1 MKRAGFFLVEVAMA
15 EIRVATVADA
25 AAIQAIYAPIVEQT
39 AISFEV
45 VAPTSAEIARRISK
59 TLEAYPWLVWCDEQ
73 AVVQGYAYASQHR
86 TRAAYQWSVDTTVY
100 VANTAQRQGVGRAL
114 YQQLLAILRGLG
126 YYSAYAGITLP
137 NAKSVGLHEA
147 LGFMPVGVYRQ
158 AGFKHEHWHDVG
170 WWQYQLKTGA
180 QAPAV
185 PNKFGVS

>member
-1 MKRAGFFLVEVAMA
+1 MA

-25 AAIQAIYAPIVEQT
+25 VAIQAIYAPIVEQT
-39 AISFEV
+39 VISFEIETPS
-45 VAPTSAEIARRISK
+45 VAEMGQRIGK
-59 TLEAYPWLVWCDEQ
+59 TLESYPWLVWCDEQ

-137 NAKSVGLHEA
+137 NVKSVGLHEA
-147 LGFMPVGVYRQ
+147 LGFTPVGVYRQ
-158 AGFKHEHWHDVG
+158 AGFKHERWHDVG
-170 WWQYQLKTGA
+170 WWQCQLQVGD
-180 QAPAV
+180 QAPVAPRKFD
-185 PNKFGVS
+185 PNKESVAKG

>member
-1 MKRAGFFLVEVAMA
+1 MA

-39 AISFEV
+39 VISFEV
-45 VAPTSAEIARRISK
+45 VAPTSAEIAQRISK
-59 TLEAYPWLVWCDEQ
+59 TLESYPWLVWCDEQ
-73 AVVQGYAYASQHR
+73 SVVQGYAYASQHR

-114 YQQLLAILRGLG
+114 YQQLLATLRELG

-147 LGFMPVGVYRQ
+147 LGFTPVGVYHQ
-158 AGFKHEHWHDVG
+158 AGFKHGCWHDVG
-170 WWQYQLKTGA
+170 WWQYQLQTGD
-180 QAPAV
+180 QAPAE
-185 PNKFGVS
+185 PRKFTLR